1 MKAETKLKIRTGWYR
16 FKQEV
21 KELAPWIGL
30 GAVSGMIIGG
40 YGGAI
45 ANGREI
51 NRINKRLKR
60 HEEVIDYNA
69 KVIDYNA
76 ETTMK
81 DHEKLEELERR
92 QALLMEQALRETAGS
107 VK

>member
-1 MKAETKLKIRTGWYR
+1 MKAETKLKIKTGWYR

-51 NRINKRLKR
+51 NRIKKRLKY
-60 HEEVIDYNA
+60 HEEVIDHNA
-69 KVIDYNA
+69 DIVTHNA
-76 ETTMK
+76 RESTK

-92 QALLMEQALRETAGS
+92 QALLMEQALRETTGS

>member
-1 MKAETKLKIRTGWYR
+1 MKAETRAKWEARWYR
-16 FKQEV
+16 IKQEV

-51 NRINKRLKR
+51 NRMKKRLKN
-60 HEEVIDYNA
+60 HEDVINHNA
-69 KVIDYNA
+69 DVVDHNA
-76 ETTMK
+76 EASRK

-92 QALLMEQALRETAGS
+92 QALLMEQALRETTGS